1 MPCSGVWSG
10 SEHLLHV
17 PLVCVFVCVAPL
29 QDPIAPFRPEG
40 FTKWFKIVIREGD
53 ITLGRFLDII
63 QERYGIDVMII
74 ESDLATQMG
83 VLMPMYNGVGKKD
96 RLLTEIVTEKL
107 ATTTPPVHVVTPDV
121 RAPQAVRARSGLC
134 VAR

>member
-1 MPCSGVWSG
+1 M
-10 SEHLLHV
+10 
-17 PLVCVFVCVAPL
+17 
-29 QDPIAPFRPEG
+29 
-40 FTKWFKIVIREGD
+40 IREGD

-83 VLMPMYNGVGKKD
+83 VLKPVYNGVGKKD

-121 RAPQAVRARSGLC
+121 RVAMVVAHDCPCCAPCGPCLTLLVVPA
-134 VAR
+134 